1 MICVGVTDSVT
12 AGVIL
17 CDSVT
22 TGDLVDDNVTA
33 AVSEGV
39 FVTAG
44 VIAFDKETT
53 GVKVED
59 GVAKAVGV
67 MEGVTICERVLVC
80 VDVGVLDA
88 EIEIAG
94 VNDDEAVSGAADGKE
109 AAG

>member
-67 MEGVTICERVLVC
+67 MEGVTKQFRGQPMAKKRP
-80 VDVGVLDA
+80 VDVKLSP
-88 EIEIAG
+88 ERMELQFHLQ
-94 VNDDEAVSGAADGKE
+94 SRMS
-109 AAG
+109 